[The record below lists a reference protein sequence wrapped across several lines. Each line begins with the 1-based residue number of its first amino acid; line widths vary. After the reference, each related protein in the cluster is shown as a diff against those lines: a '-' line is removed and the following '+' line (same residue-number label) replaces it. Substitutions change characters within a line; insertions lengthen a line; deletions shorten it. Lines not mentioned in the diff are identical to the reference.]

1 VLLVRQLPPP
11 VERAY
16 VARMLQPFAEALS
29 ELGLEQEIRI
39 LSVPSGYPSPKL
51 VNLVLRRVGGLTFQ
65 FEASAS
71 RPEVIAA
78 NRQLL
83 QDNSVKKLDALL
95 VTHCHGDH
103 AGSAGL
109 ISGFGRPAG
118 ERAPIYLHSAAFRSL
133 THPTPTFLH
142 ETYEIFLSRCHWGLR
157 EYNSLSDEEM
167 IENALRKRFSGYFTQ
182 TPKRAL
188 HFVDHGEVPDGI
200 LAVPTPGH
208 SQDCVMYFDAALG
221 VAVPGDTIICTGK
234 PEHPETWHFV
244 IPIFT
249 VGGQSYSMAYERY
262 LRTIRH
268 LRMFFSRHRVRAVLP
283 PHGRF
288 AVTEP
293 MGWVRFAERYFE
305 GIYQA
310 FLNEFLAD
318 TSRGPREQPFRACD
332 LNPYIP
338 SAGAHPVSTPSHVF
352 GMLCTLA
359 DEGYLNLEE
368 DIHTRQIHFQ
378 VLETPPESYVRDL
391 LSADPGPVPLFHA
404 GASLG

>member
-1 VLLVRQLPPP
+1 
-11 VERAY
+11 
-16 VARMLQPFAEALS
+16 MLKPFDEALK
-29 ELGLEQEIRI
+29 ELGVDKELSI
-39 LSVPSGYPSPKL
+39 LSVQSGYPSPKII
-51 VNLVLRRVGGLTFQ
+51 NLVLRRVGGLTFQ

-71 RPEVIAA
+71 RPEIVEATRA
-78 NRQLL
+78 LL
-83 QDNSVKKLDALL
+83 TERGVKKLDALL

-103 AGSAGL
+103 AGSAGV
-109 ISGFGRPAG
+109 IAGFGREADD
-118 ERAPIYLHSAAFRSL
+118 RAPIYLHSAAFRSL
-133 THPTPTFLH
+133 THPTPSFLN

-157 EYNSLSDEEM
+157 EYNTLSDQEM
-167 IENALRKRFSGYFTQ
+167 IENALRKRFRGYFTR

-188 HFVDHGEVPDGI
+188 RFVDHGEVPDGI

-208 SQDCVMYFDAALG
+208 SQDCVLYFDSALG
-221 VAVPGDTIICTGK
+221 VAVPGDTIICTGR
-234 PEHPETWHFV
+234 PEAPESWDFV

-268 LRMFFSRHRVRAVLP
+268 LRVFFSRHRVRAVLP

-293 MGWVRFAERYFE
+293 LAWVQFAERYFE
-305 GIYQA
+305 GIYRA
-310 FLNEFLAD
+310 FLDDFLAD
-318 TSRGPREQPFRACD
+318 KSRGSREEPFRACD

-359 DEGYLNLEE
+359 DEGYLELDE
-368 DIHTRQIHFQ
+368 DMHTRQIHFRL
-378 VLETPPESYVRDL
+378 LEMPPESYVHDL
-391 LSADPGPVPLFHA
+391 LQTDPGPVPLFHA
-404 GASLG
+404 GMSA

>member
-1 VLLVRQLPPP
+1 
-11 VERAY
+11 
-16 VARMLQPFAEALS
+16 MLKPFNEALK
-29 ELGLEQEIRI
+29 ELGVDKELSI
-39 LSVPSGYPSPKL
+39 LPVPSGYPSPKMI
-51 VNLVLRRVGGLTFQ
+51 NLVLRRVGGLTFQ

-71 RPEVIAA
+71 RPEIIEAT
-78 NRQLL
+78 QGLL
-83 QDNSVKKLDALL
+83 AERGVKKLDALL

-103 AGSAGL
+103 AGSAGV
-109 ISGFGRPAG
+109 IAGFGRPA
-118 ERAPIYLHSAAFRSL
+118 EDRAPIYLHSAAFRSL
-133 THPTPTFLH
+133 THPAPSFLH

-157 EYNSLSDEEM
+157 EYNTLSDQEM
-167 IENALRKRFSGYFTQ
+167 IENALRKRFRGYFTR

-188 HFVDHGEVPDGI
+188 RFVDHGEVPDGI

-208 SQDCVMYFDAALG
+208 SQDCVLYFDSALG
-221 VAVPGDTIICTGK
+221 VAVPGDTIICTGRPDA
-234 PEHPETWHFV
+234 PESWGFV

-268 LRMFFSRHRVRAVLP
+268 LRVFFQRHRVRAVLP

-293 MGWVRFAERYFE
+293 LAWVEFAERYFE
-305 GIYQA
+305 GIYRA
-310 FLNEFLAD
+310 FLEDFLAD
-318 TSRGPREQPFRACD
+318 TSRGSREEPFRACD

-359 DEGYLNLEE
+359 DEGYLELEE
-368 DIHTRQIHFQ
+368 DIHTRQIHFKL
-378 VLETPPESYVRDL
+378 LEMPPQSYVREL
-391 LSADPGPVPLFHA
+391 LHTDPGPVPLFHSGMSA
-404 GASLG
+404 

>member
-1 VLLVRQLPPP
+1 
-11 VERAY
+11 
-16 VARMLQPFAEALS
+16 MLKPFNDALK
-29 ELGLEQEIRI
+29 ELGVDKELSI
-39 LSVPSGYPSPKL
+39 LSVPSGYPSPKMI
-51 VNLVLRRVGGLTFQ
+51 NLVLRRVGGLTFQ
-65 FEASAS
+65 FEASAT
-71 RPEVIAA
+71 RPEIIEA
-78 NRQLL
+78 NHALL
-83 QDNSVKKLDALL
+83 DERGVKKLDALL

-103 AGSAGL
+103 AGSAGV
-109 ISGFGRPAG
+109 IAGFGRPDG

-133 THPTPTFLH
+133 THPTPSFLH

-157 EYNSLSDEEM
+157 EYNTLSDEEM
-167 IENALRKRFSGYFTQ
+167 IENALRKRFRGYFTR

-188 HFVDHGEVPDGI
+188 RFVDHGEVPDGI

-208 SQDCVMYFDAALG
+208 SQDCVLYFDSALG
-221 VAVPGDTIICTGK
+221 VAVPGDTIICTGR
-234 PEHPETWHFV
+234 PEAPESWDFV

-268 LRMFFSRHRVRAVLP
+268 LRVFFTRHRVRAVLP

-293 MGWVRFAERYFE
+293 LAWVDFAERYFE
-305 GIYQA
+305 SIYRA
-310 FLNEFLAD
+310 FLEDFLAD
-318 TSRGPREQPFRACD
+318 TSRGSREQAFRARD

-359 DEGYLNLEE
+359 DEGYLELEE
-368 DIHTRQIHFQ
+368 DIHTRQIHFRL
-378 VLETPPESYVRDL
+378 LEMPPPSYVRDL
-391 LSADPGPVPLFHA
+391 LRTDPGPVPLFHA
-404 GASLG
+404 GMTPT